1 MAPTPTPHLE
11 LPRGE
16 AMQAVKLINPVNFGP
31 AILQRFMAPPVP
43 GLETFKSSPSLSFL
57 LEHRS
62 GRKLVFDLGIRKDH
76 ENYAPSI
83 VKYLPTTKYNI
94 EVVGNVADIL
104 EQNGVSL
111 DEIEA
116 VIWSHW
122 HWDHI
127 GDPSTFPPKTDL
139 VVGPGFKEAM
149 LPGAPEN
156 PESPIQEKDYA
167 GRNLREISFEGPQSL
182 KIGQF
187 PAFDYFGDGS
197 FYLLDSPGHAVGHLC
212 GLARTTI
219 EPDTFILMG
228 GDVCHYA
235 GIFRPSQYLPIPDAI
250 SPHPCHP
257 GHDSVL
263 CPGEAFARLQKSRG
277 REPTD
282 SLFDLTFGLDLELAT
297 KTTRQ
302 LQELDCNPD
311 IFVVVAHDSTVRDGV
326 PHFPQS
332 LNDWKAR
339 GFGKGLKWAFLR
351 DLENHWKAQGLL

>member
-1 MAPTPTPHLE
+1 MCEFTD
-11 LPRGE
+11 RCSND
-16 AMQAVKLINPVNFGP
+16 LI
-31 AILQRFMAPPVP
+31 I
-43 GLETFKSSPSLSFL
+43 TT
-57 LEHRS
+57 
-62 GRKLVFDLGIRKDH
+62 GI
-76 ENYAPSI
+76 S
-83 VKYLPTTKYNI
+83 
-94 EVVGNVADIL
+94 
-104 EQNGVSL
+104 
-111 DEIEA
+111 
-116 VIWSHW
+116 
-122 HWDHI
+122 
-127 GDPSTFPPKTDL
+127 
-139 VVGPGFKEAM
+139 
-149 LPGAPEN
+149 
-156 PESPIQEKDYA
+156 
-167 GRNLREISFEGPQSL
+167 GRNLREISFEGPHSL

-212 GLARTTI
+212 GLARTTT

-302 LQELDCNPD
+302 LQELDCNQD

-351 DLENHWKAQGLL
+351 DLENYWKAEGLL